1 MTQPKTLD
9 DLILPGTP
17 ASVRAAYATLAE
29 RAQTQQFGLLE
40 DDVVV
45 LDTETTGLSFKD
57 CTLIE
62 ISAARLRGREVVE
75 TFETFVNPHC
85 LIPAEI
91 VQLTGISQVDVADAP
106 DAREAVAALAD
117 FVGGAPVLA
126 HNATFDR
133 TFVEAVPGGVN
144 VSDTWID
151 TLALSRIALPR
162 LSSHRLADMA
172 EAFDCASVPHRAG
185 DDVAAPGNH
194 EFDYGYP
201 NLKTLAGEADFPI
214 LAANVRYDNAAA
226 LGDQTTFT
234 TTDGKKIGIFGLDTP
249 ETATKAHPDKIKGVS
264 FLAAQEMFD
273 CAQAQVDALK
283 ADGCDYI
290 ICLGHLGID
299 AESTGNR
306 SIDLLEKVT
315 GIDVFIDGHSHS
327 TLEEIKEATNGTG
340 KVGDT
345 VLTST
350 GTKLANVGMVDISPD
365 GTISTSSLATSELTV
380 TPDAKV
386 AARAE
391 EIQKEI
397 DADYGT
403 VFAKTEVALD
413 GEKANVRTGETN
425 LGDLIA
431 DAMLWQAGLL
441 DEGVDAAVT
450 NGGGI
455 RASIAA
461 GDITKKD
468 INTVLPF
475 GNTLYVVKVTGAELL
490 EALEA
495 STYCTPEAIGGFP
508 QVAGIEFTV
517 NTGAQFDTKE
527 LYPGS
532 TYGKPASINRVMIQ
546 TVGGEAFNPEETYT
560 IVTNDFMG
568 AGGDTYYAF
577 KAASSGYDSGVPL
590 DEVVM
595 DYITSELKGVVSQA
609 QYGETDNRIH
619 TISYNDV
626 KAGDWY
632 ANAVNYVTLTGLMNG
647 TGDGFSP
654 NLAIN
659 RGMMVTVLY
668 RMAGSP
674 EATAEN
680 PFTDVPADTW
690 YTDAVIWASENG
702 ITAGTSETTFSPT
715 NSLTREQLATFF
727 YRFADFENPD
737 PIEIT
742 GDLTGFS
749 DADQVASYATDAMKW
764 AIGEGLISGTTET
777 TLSPKATA
785 TRAQVATILMR
796 YTAE

>member
-1 MTQPKTLD
+1 MKQKKL
-9 DLILPGTP
+9 LSLLLAAALVFSLAAP
-17 ASVRAAYATLAE
+17 AAAE
-29 RAQTQQFGLLE
+29 
-40 DDVVV
+40 
-45 LDTETTGLSFKD
+45 ETTS
-57 CTLIE
+57 E
-62 ISAARLRGREVVE
+62 AAPYTVPDDMSG
-75 TFETFVNPHC
+75 
-85 LIPAEI
+85 EI
-91 VQLTGISQVDVADAP
+91 VILHTNDVHGAIAGY
-106 DAREAVAALAD
+106 AKVAALKAAMEEA
-117 FVGGAPVLA
+117 GAYVLLM
-126 HNATFDR
+126 D
-133 TFVEAVPGGVN
+133 
-144 VSDTWID
+144 
-151 TLALSRIALPR
+151 
-162 LSSHRLADMA
+162 
-172 EAFDCASVPHRAG
+172 AG
-185 DDVAAPGNH
+185 DFIQGDPTVSISEGASAVELMNLAGYDVAAPGNH
-194 EFDYGYP
+194 EFDYGYA
-201 NLKTLAGEADFPI
+201 NLAALADEAEFPI
-214 LAANVRYDNAAA
+214 VAANVLY
-226 LGDQTTFT
+226 GDTVAFGANTVFT
-234 TTDGKKIGIFGLDTP
+234 TEDGVKIGVFGLDTP
-249 ETATKAHPDKIKGVS
+249 ETATKAHPAKIEGVT
-264 FLAAQEMFD
+264 FLAGEALFAAAQE
-273 CAQAQVDALK
+273 QVDALE
-283 ADGCDYI
+283 AEGCDYI
-290 ICLGHLGID
+290 VCLGHLGID
-299 AESTGNR
+299 DESAGNR
-306 SIDLLEKVT
+306 SVDLLAEVS

-327 TLEEIKEATNGTG
+327 TMEDIAAVAEGNQ
-340 KVGDT
+340 VGDT
-345 VLTST
+345 VTAST
-350 GTKLANVGMVDISPD
+350 GTKLANIGMVVLDETGITAQSIPAE
-365 GTISTSSLATSELTV
+365 SVSLTDEA
-380 TPDAKV
+380 V
-386 AARAE
+386 AARAA
-391 EIQKEI
+391 EIQAQVDEE
-397 DADYGT
+397 YGA
-403 VFAKTEVALD
+403 VFAGTEALLN
-413 GEKANVRTGETN
+413 GEREPGNRTEETN
-425 LGDLIA
+425 LGDLIT
-431 DAMLWQAGLL
+431 DALVWGAER
-441 DEGVDAAVT
+441 EGEAVDAAVT

-595 DYITSELKGVVSQA
+595 DYITSELKGVVSKA

-674 EATAEN
+674 EVTAEN

-690 YTDAVIWASENG
+690 YTDAVIWASEND
-702 ITAGTSETTFSPT
+702 ITAGTSDTTFSPT

-742 GDLTGFS
+742 GDLTGFT
-749 DADQVASYATDAMKW
+749 DAGQVASYATDAMKW

>member
-1 MTQPKTLD
+1 MKLWKKFSA
-9 DLILPGTP
+9 LFLALVMVLALAIP
-17 ASVRAAYATLAE
+17 AGA
-29 RAQTQQFGLLE
+29 
-40 DDVVV
+40 
-45 LDTETTGLSFKD
+45 TETEQD
-57 CTLIE
+57 
-62 ISAARLRGREVVE
+62 
-75 TFETFVNPHC
+75 
-85 LIPAEI
+85 
-91 VQLTGISQVDVADAP
+91 LTGHIVILHTNDVHGAIGEYAK
-106 DAREAVAALAD
+106 VAALKQAYQAA
-117 FVGGAPVLA
+117 GAYVL
-126 HNATFDR
+126 
-133 TFVEAVPGGVN
+133 
-144 VSDTWID
+144 
-151 TLALSRIALPR
+151 
-162 LSSHRLADMA
+162 LAD
-172 EAFDCASVPHRAG
+172 AG
-185 DDVAAPGNH
+185 DFIQGDPTVSASQGKTAIELMNLAGYDVAAPGNH

-595 DYITSELKGVVSQA
+595 DYITSELKGVVSKA

-674 EATAEN
+674 EVTAEN

-742 GDLTGFS
+742 GDLTGFT
-749 DADQVASYATDAMKW
+749 DAGQVASYATDAMKW
-764 AIGEGLISGTTET
+764 AIGKGLISGTTET

>member
-1 MTQPKTLD
+1 MKLWKKFSA
-9 DLILPGTP
+9 LFLALVMVLALAIP
-17 ASVRAAYATLAE
+17 AGA
-29 RAQTQQFGLLE
+29 
-40 DDVVV
+40 
-45 LDTETTGLSFKD
+45 TETEQD
-57 CTLIE
+57 
-62 ISAARLRGREVVE
+62 
-75 TFETFVNPHC
+75 
-85 LIPAEI
+85 
-91 VQLTGISQVDVADAP
+91 LTGHIVILHTNDVHGAIGEYAK
-106 DAREAVAALAD
+106 VAALKQAYQAA
-117 FVGGAPVLA
+117 GAYVL
-126 HNATFDR
+126 
-133 TFVEAVPGGVN
+133 
-144 VSDTWID
+144 
-151 TLALSRIALPR
+151 
-162 LSSHRLADMA
+162 LAD
-172 EAFDCASVPHRAG
+172 AG
-185 DDVAAPGNH
+185 DFIQGDPTVSASQGKTAIELMNLAGYDVAAPGNH

-283 ADGCDYI
+283 ADVCDYI

-595 DYITSELKGVVSQA
+595 DYITSELKGVVSKA

-674 EATAEN
+674 EVTAEN

-742 GDLTGFS
+742 GDLTGFT
-749 DADQVASYATDAMKW
+749 DAGQVASYATDAMKW

>member
-1 MTQPKTLD
+1 MKLWKKFSA
-9 DLILPGTP
+9 LFLALVMVLALAIP
-17 ASVRAAYATLAE
+17 AGA
-29 RAQTQQFGLLE
+29 
-40 DDVVV
+40 
-45 LDTETTGLSFKD
+45 TETEQD
-57 CTLIE
+57 
-62 ISAARLRGREVVE
+62 
-75 TFETFVNPHC
+75 
-85 LIPAEI
+85 
-91 VQLTGISQVDVADAP
+91 LTGHIVILHTNDVHGAIGEYAK
-106 DAREAVAALAD
+106 VAALKQAYQAA
-117 FVGGAPVLA
+117 GAYVL
-126 HNATFDR
+126 
-133 TFVEAVPGGVN
+133 
-144 VSDTWID
+144 
-151 TLALSRIALPR
+151 
-162 LSSHRLADMA
+162 LAD
-172 EAFDCASVPHRAG
+172 AG
-185 DDVAAPGNH
+185 DFIQGDPTVSASQGKTAIELMNLAGYDVAAPGNH

-403 VFAKTEVALD
+403 VLAKTEVALD

-595 DYITSELKGVVSQA
+595 DYITSELKGVVSKA

-674 EATAEN
+674 EVTAEN

-742 GDLTGFS
+742 GDLTGFT
-749 DADQVASYATDAMKW
+749 DAGQVASYATDAMKW

>member
-1 MTQPKTLD
+1 MKLWKKFSA
-9 DLILPGTP
+9 LFLALVMVLALAIP
-17 ASVRAAYATLAE
+17 AGA
-29 RAQTQQFGLLE
+29 
-40 DDVVV
+40 
-45 LDTETTGLSFKD
+45 TETEQD
-57 CTLIE
+57 
-62 ISAARLRGREVVE
+62 
-75 TFETFVNPHC
+75 
-85 LIPAEI
+85 
-91 VQLTGISQVDVADAP
+91 LTGHIVILHTNDVHGAIGEYAK
-106 DAREAVAALAD
+106 VAALKQAYQAA
-117 FVGGAPVLA
+117 GAYVL
-126 HNATFDR
+126 
-133 TFVEAVPGGVN
+133 
-144 VSDTWID
+144 
-151 TLALSRIALPR
+151 
-162 LSSHRLADMA
+162 LAD
-172 EAFDCASVPHRAG
+172 AG
-185 DDVAAPGNH
+185 DFIQGDPTVSASQGKTAIELMNLAGYDVAAPGNH

-595 DYITSELKGVVSQA
+595 DYITSELKGVVSKA

-674 EATAEN
+674 EVTAEN

-742 GDLTGFS
+742 GDLTGFT
-749 DADQVASYATDAMKW
+749 DAGQVASYATDAMKW

-777 TLSPKATA
+777 TLSLKATA

>member
-1 MTQPKTLD
+1 MKLWKKFSA
-9 DLILPGTP
+9 LFLALVMVLALAIP
-17 ASVRAAYATLAE
+17 AGA
-29 RAQTQQFGLLE
+29 
-40 DDVVV
+40 
-45 LDTETTGLSFKD
+45 TETEQD
-57 CTLIE
+57 
-62 ISAARLRGREVVE
+62 
-75 TFETFVNPHC
+75 
-85 LIPAEI
+85 
-91 VQLTGISQVDVADAP
+91 LTGHIVILHTNDVHGAIGEYAK
-106 DAREAVAALAD
+106 VAALKQAYQAA
-117 FVGGAPVLA
+117 GAYVL
-126 HNATFDR
+126 
-133 TFVEAVPGGVN
+133 
-144 VSDTWID
+144 
-151 TLALSRIALPR
+151 
-162 LSSHRLADMA
+162 LAD
-172 EAFDCASVPHRAG
+172 AG
-185 DDVAAPGNH
+185 DFIQGDPTVSASQGKTAIELMNLAGYDVAAPGNH

-264 FLAAQEMFD
+264 YLAAQEMFD

-595 DYITSELKGVVSQA
+595 DYITSELKGVVSKA

-674 EATAEN
+674 EVTAEN

-742 GDLTGFS
+742 GDLTGFT
-749 DADQVASYATDAMKW
+749 DAGQVASYATDAMKW

>member
-1 MTQPKTLD
+1 MKLWKKFSA
-9 DLILPGTP
+9 LFLALVMVLALAIP
-17 ASVRAAYATLAE
+17 AGA
-29 RAQTQQFGLLE
+29 
-40 DDVVV
+40 
-45 LDTETTGLSFKD
+45 TETEQD
-57 CTLIE
+57 
-62 ISAARLRGREVVE
+62 
-75 TFETFVNPHC
+75 
-85 LIPAEI
+85 
-91 VQLTGISQVDVADAP
+91 LTGHIVILHTNDVHGAIGEYAK
-106 DAREAVAALAD
+106 VAALKQAYQAA
-117 FVGGAPVLA
+117 GAYVL
-126 HNATFDR
+126 
-133 TFVEAVPGGVN
+133 
-144 VSDTWID
+144 
-151 TLALSRIALPR
+151 
-162 LSSHRLADMA
+162 LAD
-172 EAFDCASVPHRAG
+172 AG
-185 DDVAAPGNH
+185 DFIQGDPTVSASQGKTAIELMNLAGYDVAAPGNH

-595 DYITSELKGVVSQA
+595 DYITSELKGVVSKA

-674 EATAEN
+674 EVTAEN
-680 PFTDVPADTW
+680 PFADVPADTW

-742 GDLTGFS
+742 GDLTGFT
-749 DADQVASYATDAMKW
+749 DAGQVASYATDAMKW

>member
-1 MTQPKTLD
+1 MKLWKKFSA
-9 DLILPGTP
+9 LFLALVMVLALAIP
-17 ASVRAAYATLAE
+17 AGA
-29 RAQTQQFGLLE
+29 
-40 DDVVV
+40 
-45 LDTETTGLSFKD
+45 TETEQD
-57 CTLIE
+57 
-62 ISAARLRGREVVE
+62 
-75 TFETFVNPHC
+75 
-85 LIPAEI
+85 
-91 VQLTGISQVDVADAP
+91 LTGHIVILHTNDVHGAIGEYAK
-106 DAREAVAALAD
+106 VAALKQAYQAA
-117 FVGGAPVLA
+117 GAYVL
-126 HNATFDR
+126 
-133 TFVEAVPGGVN
+133 
-144 VSDTWID
+144 
-151 TLALSRIALPR
+151 
-162 LSSHRLADMA
+162 LAD
-172 EAFDCASVPHRAG
+172 AG
-185 DDVAAPGNH
+185 DFIQGDPTVSASQGKTAIELMNLAGYDVAAPGNH

-283 ADGCDYI
+283 ANGCDYI

-595 DYITSELKGVVSQA
+595 DYITSELKGVVSKA

-674 EATAEN
+674 EVTAEN

-742 GDLTGFS
+742 GDLTGFT
-749 DADQVASYATDAMKW
+749 DAGQVASYATDAMKW